1 MRVPSICA
9 VGLFLCPTLATAQ
22 PAAQPSGPEVMGVI
36 AVSNLWDDESRL
48 GFGVAGGAGVGY
60 RWRGRLGIEA
70 RVEGFAHE
78 RTFTSGVRFRAT
90 GTRYLGQVVYYWSD
104 GNVQPFAAGTLG
116 VIKVKRRSEFPVE
129 QPGPTG
135 APLVIDTDVFERDLT
150 DTVWGGSGGV
160 RIQLNDRFALR
171 PDAGILLSTPSNYL
185 DLRFG
190 VTAIV
195 SW

>member
-1 MRVPSICA
+1 MRMQVILA
-9 VGLFLCPTLATAQ
+9 VGFLFLPTLAAAQ
-22 PAAQPSGPEVMGVI
+22 PAVQPSGPEVMGVV

-48 GFGVAGGAGVGY
+48 GFGVTGGAGVGY
-60 RWRGRLGIEA
+60 RWLGRFGIEA

-78 RTFTSGVRFRAT
+78 RTFTSGVRFNAS
-90 GTRYLGQVVYYWSD
+90 GTRYLGQVAYYWSD
-104 GNVQPFAAGTLG
+104 GHVQPFAAGTLG

-135 APLVIDTDVFERDLT
+135 APLVLGRDVFERDLT

-171 PDAGILLSTPSNYL
+171 PEAGMLFSTPNNYV

-190 VTAIV
+190 ATAIV